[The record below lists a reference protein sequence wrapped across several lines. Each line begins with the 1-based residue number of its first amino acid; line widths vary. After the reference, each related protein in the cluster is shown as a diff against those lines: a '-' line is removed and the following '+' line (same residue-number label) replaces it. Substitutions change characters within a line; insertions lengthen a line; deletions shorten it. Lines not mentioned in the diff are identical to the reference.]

1 MESVKQLITRGQDV
15 SLEFISHIEDQL
27 AITRTIVAFANTN
40 GGKVIVGIND
50 KNKVVGV
57 MPAEELKLLEE
68 IISKDCLPTVNFET
82 KVIEDGRHLL
92 LEIDVPKSTSKHK
105 AKGDD
110 GEMKFYHRIKDATL
124 VGNRV
129 IINLWKLQEELA
141 PKPIELNDDL
151 KSIMEFIGEHKL
163 VTVSKVFR
171 FFALNKNEINL
182 YLAQLNYWGYIDCV
196 IVESGMAYTLA
207 N

>member
-15 SLEFISHIEDQL
+15 SLEFTSHIENQL
-27 AITRTIVAFANTN
+27 TITRTIVAFANTN
-40 GGKVIVGIND
+40 GGKVIVGINE

-57 MPAEELKLLEE
+57 EPAEELKLFKEL
-68 IISKDCLPTVNFET
+68 INNDCAPIVPFES
-82 KVIEDGRHLL
+82 KVIEEGRHLL
-92 LEIDVPKSTSKHK
+92 LEIDVPKSSIKHK
-105 AKGDD
+105 AKGEE
-110 GEMKFYHRIKDATL
+110 GEMQFYHRIKDTTL

-129 IINLWKLQEELA
+129 IINLWKLQDDSTS
-141 PKPIELNDDL
+141 KPIDLDDNL
-151 KSIMEFIGEHKL
+151 KAIFEFIEEYKP
-163 VTVSKVFR
+163 VTVSKIFR
-171 FFALNKNEINL
+171 FFALNKNDVNL

>member
-1 MESVKQLITRGQDV
+1 MKK
-15 SLEFISHIEDQL
+15 
-27 AITRTIVAFANTN
+27 AN
-40 GGKVIVGIND
+40 
-50 KNKVVGV
+50 
-57 MPAEELKLLEE
+57 P
-68 IISKDCLPTVNFET
+68 
-82 KVIEDGRHLL
+82 
-92 LEIDVPKSTSKHK
+92 KHK

-110 GEMKFYHRIKDATL
+110 GQLSFYHRIQDQTL
-124 VGNRV
+124 ISNRV

>member
-15 SLEFISHIEDQL
+15 SLEFTSHIENQL
-27 AITRTIVAFANTN
+27 TITRTIVAFANTN
-40 GGKVIVGIND
+40 GGKVIVGINE

-57 MPAEELKLLEE
+57 EPAEELKLFKEL
-68 IISKDCLPTVNFET
+68 INNDCAPIVPFES
-82 KVIEDGRHLL
+82 KVIEEGRHLL
-92 LEIDVPKSTSKHK
+92 LEIDVPKSSIKHK
-105 AKGDD
+105 AKGEE
-110 GEMKFYHRIKDATL
+110 GEMQFYHRIKDTTL

-129 IINLWKLQEELA
+129 IINLWKLQDDSTS
-141 PKPIELNDDL
+141 KPIDLDDNL
-151 KSIMEFIGEHKL
+151 KAIFEFIEEHKP
-163 VTVSKVFR
+163 VTVSKIFR
-171 FFALNKNEINL
+171 FFALNKNDINL